1 MIHSDARSALFVAEA
16 MSVTTGQPV
25 RVPAPRQQYADD
37 ARTMTTVTT
46 TMTTVNQTADT
57 LARKTQ
63 TRSLNNVACA
73 CSGGSAA
80 NYSLPGG

>member
-1 MIHSDARSALFVAEA
+1 VAEA

-37 ARTMTTVTT
+37 ARTMTTMTT

-57 LARKTQ
+57 TWRAKRKPDRSTMWHARALVEARRTTVCQ
-63 TRSLNNVACA
+63 VADHRALTRL
-73 CSGGSAA
+73 
-80 NYSLPGG
+80 